1 MHIQEYTYTHT
12 YIHTY
17 MHVQVRA
24 LRAAKFTC
32 AELASEAGYSVKE
45 LVASGFLAIEMVG
58 TYSQSLSLC
67 TS

>member
-1 MHIQEYTYTHT
+1 
-12 YIHTY
+12 

-58 TYSQSLSLC
+58 TILLSV
-67 TS
+67 T